1 MTSTFLPRTARIARA
16 ASAAL
21 AVVWSAGIAVLPQ
34 PATAQE
40 WKPSRPVEYVVPAG
54 PGAALDT
61 AARQIKDLIDRQQL
75 LPVPM
80 IVSNRP
86 GGAGMVAMGA
96 LQARPGDAHLL
107 VTLTHSSINNRLV
120 GEVTLGYEDFTPLA
134 VLFDEFITVAVR
146 ADSPLRSGR
155 DLVEALKRNP
165 QALSIGVAT
174 SVGNHIHTAIAKPLK
189 AAGVDIAKLT
199 VVPFKS
205 SAESMNNMLGGHLDI
220 VSASAVNV
228 IPLMKAG
235 KIRVLAV
242 AAAERLG
249 GDLAEVPT
257 WREQGVDAVYSSSQG
272 LLGAKGLS
280 AEQIAYWEGVLRRV
294 TATPEW
300 AAFLAR
306 NHWKPRFMGHA
317 EARRFLDA
325 ESAGARALLGELGLL
340 KGAAAGS
347 RN

>member
-1 MTSTFLPRTARIARA
+1 MSPAAAPRTTRIARA
-16 ASAAL
+16 AATGLAL
-21 AVVWSAGIAVLPQ
+21 AWAACSALLPQ
-34 PATAQE
+34 PATAQA
-40 WKPSRPVEYVVPAG
+40 WKPSRPVEYMVPAG

-61 AARQIKDLIDRQQL
+61 AARQLKELIDRQQL
-75 LPVPM
+75 LPTPM

-120 GEVTLGYEDFTPLA
+120 GEVALGYEDFTPLA

-146 ADSPLRSGR
+146 ADSPLRNAR
-155 DLVEALKRNP
+155 DLVEALKRDP
-165 QALSIGVAT
+165 QSLSIGVAT

-189 AAGVDIAKLT
+189 VAGVDISRLT

-205 SAESMNNMLGGHLDI
+205 SAESMTSMLGGHLDI

-228 IPLMKAG
+228 IPLMKSG

-242 AAAERLG
+242 AATERLV

-325 ESAGARALLGELGLL
+325 ESASARALLGELGLL
-340 KGAAAGS
+340 KGGAAAS